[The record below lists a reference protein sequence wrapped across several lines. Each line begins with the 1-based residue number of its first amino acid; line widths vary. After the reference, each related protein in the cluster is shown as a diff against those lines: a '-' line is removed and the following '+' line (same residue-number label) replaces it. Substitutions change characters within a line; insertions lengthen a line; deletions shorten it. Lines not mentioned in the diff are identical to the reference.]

1 MFCLLAM
8 TLPKLRHI
16 FGSISSVDLFTF
28 KLNFRGCTL
37 NEDADVYVNWHDIT
51 CFFSRLMLRLSEAVE
66 GSRVS

>member
-1 MFCLLAM
+1 M
-8 TLPKLRHI
+8 
-16 FGSISSVDLFTF
+16 DLFTF

-37 NEDADVYVNWHDIT
+37 NEDADVYVNWHVIM